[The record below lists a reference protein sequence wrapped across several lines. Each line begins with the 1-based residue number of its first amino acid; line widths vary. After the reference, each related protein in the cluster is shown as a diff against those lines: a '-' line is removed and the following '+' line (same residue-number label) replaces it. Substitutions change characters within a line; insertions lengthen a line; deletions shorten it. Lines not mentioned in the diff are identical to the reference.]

1 MTWGNTDAGA
11 TKPRFPVERQ
21 VREVKQLITAN
32 STVAGAN
39 LITFVYNDGA
49 GNNVAN
55 VGIAVGQYV
64 YSTNLASGGLA
75 GFFSSNNTVKSISGN
90 NVTFTNNTFGIVNA
104 GATVGFDLSINY
116 STANNPNSVLANT
129 FADTILVTASRMA
142 NVNTSI
148 TSNGSFNTGW
158 VHVRKK
164 TNSDGTVR
172 YLRETLVCLAN
183 ATATTTASG
192 NTHDGQIFRGL

>member
-11 TKPRFPVERQ
+11 TKPRFLVERQ

-39 LITFVYNDGA
+39 LITFIYNDGA

-55 VGIAVGQYV
+55 VGIVVGQYV
-64 YSTNLASGGLA
+64 YSTNLASGGLS

-116 STANNPNSVLANT
+116 STVNNPNSVLANT
-129 FADTILVTASRMA
+129 FSDTILVTASRMA

-158 VHVRKK
+158 NHVYKK

>member
-32 STVAGAN
+32 STAAGAN
-39 LITFVYNDGA
+39 TIYFTYTDG
-49 GNNVAN
+49 GQNNVAN
-55 VGIAVGQYV
+55 VGIVIGQYV
-64 YSTNLASGGLA
+64 YAINLSSNGLA
-75 GFFSSNNTVKSISGN
+75 GYFQSNNTVKSISGN
-90 NVTFTNNTFGIVNA
+90 SVTFNANTFGIIAA
-104 GATVGFDLSINY
+104 GQTVGFDTSINY

-129 FADTILVTASRMA
+129 FADTILLTASRMA

-158 VHVRKK
+158 VHVRRK

-172 YLRETLVCLAN
+172 FLRETLVCLAN
-183 ATATTTASG
+183 ATATNTASG
-192 NTHDGQIFRGL
+192 NTSAGQIFRGL

>member
-39 LITFVYNDGA
+39 LITFIYNDGA

-90 NVTFTNNTFGIVNA
+90 NVTFTNNTFGIVSA

-116 STANNPNSVLANT
+116 STVNNPNSVLANT

-148 TSNGSFNTGW
+148 TSNGSFNAGW
-158 VHVRKK
+158 NHVYKK

-192 NTHDGQIFRGL
+192 NTSAGQIFRGL